1 MPANYDIKV
10 YQGDSFTLTFTMNGD
25 YSAKTFSMGVAAS
38 LTAAPTLSL
47 SEGGGGIGKSYSG
60 VTGLTTVIVNITST
74 QTASL
79 VSSTIYSYD
88 LQMAQGT
95 DITTLLV
102 GSFTLTE
109 QVTP

>member
-10 YQGDSFTLTFTMNGD
+10 YQGDSFTLTFTLNGD

-47 SEGGGGIGKSYSG
+47 SEGSGIGKSYSG

>member
-10 YQGDSFTLTFTMNGD
+10 YQGDSYTLSFTMNGD
-25 YSAKTFSMGVAAS
+25 YTSQTFSMGVAAS

-47 SEGGGGIGKSYSG
+47 SEGAGGIGKAYSG
-60 VTGLTTVIVNITST
+60 VTGLTTITVSITSA

-79 VSSTIYSYD
+79 SSSTIYSYD
-88 LQMAQGT
+88 LQMAVGT
-95 DITTLLV
+95 NVTTLLF

>member
-10 YQGDSFTLTFTMNGD
+10 YQGDSFTLTFTLNGD

-47 SEGGGGIGKSYSG
+47 SEGSGIGKSYSG

-79 VSSTIYSYD
+79 ASSTIYSYD
-88 LQMAQGT
+88 LQMALGT
-95 DITTLLV
+95 DVTTLLV

>member
-10 YQGDSFTLTFTMNGD
+10 YQGDSFTLTFTLNGD

-47 SEGGGGIGKSYSG
+47 SEGSGIGKSYSG

-74 QTASL
+74 QTANL